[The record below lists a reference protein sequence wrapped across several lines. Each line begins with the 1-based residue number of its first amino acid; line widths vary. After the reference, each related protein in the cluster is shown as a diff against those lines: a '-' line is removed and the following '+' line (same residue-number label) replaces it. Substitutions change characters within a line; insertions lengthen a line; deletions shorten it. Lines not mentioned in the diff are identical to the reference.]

1 MILLVAIGLATY
13 ALFLFGYDT
22 SNVVTGKNFGTIST
36 SLGSPFLG
44 SSDAPLTL
52 IEFGNYQC
60 IECQKWF
67 GETRPTLIA
76 EYVEQNKINMIF
88 IDTHLSTKNAP
99 LASIA
104 SYCANE
110 QKNTGLIMMGC
121 FKIP

>member
-1 MILLVAIGLATY
+1 MILLVVIGLATY
-13 ALFLFGYDT
+13 ALFLFGHDT
-22 SNVVTGKNFGTIST
+22 SNMVTGKNFETIST

-67 GETRPTLIA
+67 GKTRPTLIA